1 MSLGI
6 VLKGC
11 NEAYRSNWIEFFFEF
26 IPQIVLFMCLFGFMD
41 LMVILKW
48 TTDYSDDTSK
58 APAIINTMLNMA
70 MNGGQPSNP
79 HESPI
84 FGDKSSYDDQIALMN
99 MLMMIVMICIPLML
113 CVKPC
118 YIQCCSGKHG
128 KQVEH
133 EDEFE
138 KVVSEDNFVK
148 VEEGQ
153 KLKASEDGFRLH
165 DNIVASFVDPNKSHD
180 DETFLEIMIHQIIE
194 VIEFVL
200 GTISNTASYLRLWAL
215 SLAHS
220 QLAKVFYDRALA
232 PGFASGDI
240 LFMFV
245 GFFVFIG
252 ATFGVLMIMDV
263 MECFLHTLRLH
274 WVEFMSKFFKGDGLK
289 FTPVTVKQVLEQ

>member
-1 MSLGI
+1 MYLFGDSCWEMPAIGKKLATAKPDCVYPVGLDPTWYMAQNEILFVNSVKMKIALILGVLQMSLGI

-11 NEAYRSNWIEFFFEF
+11 NEIYKSNWIEFFFEF
-26 IPQIVLFMCLFGFMD
+26 IPQLVLFMCLFGFMD
-41 LMVILKW
+41 LMVIIKW

-70 MNGGQPSNP
+70 MNGGQPSAP
-79 HESPI
+79 HESPL

-99 MLMMIVMICIPLML
+99 TLMLIVMICIPLML

-118 YIQCCSGKHG
+118 YIQCCKSKSSSH
-128 KQVEH
+128 VDH

-138 KVVSEDNFVK
+138 QVVTSEDNFVK
-148 VEEGQ
+148 VEDGQ

-165 DNIVASFVDPNKSHD
+165 DNIVASYTDPNKKHEED
-180 DETFLEIMIHQIIE
+180 TFMEIMIHQVIE

-220 QLAKVFYDRALA
+220 QLAKVFYDRALV
-232 PGFASGDI
+232 PGF
-240 LFMFV
+240 
-245 GFFVFIG
+245 
-252 ATFGVLMIMDV
+252 
-263 MECFLHTLRLH
+263 
-274 WVEFMSKFFKGDGLK
+274 
-289 FTPVTVKQVLEQ
+289 